1 MFAKWIDF
9 RKGVGIVTRLAMM
22 KTFRASKIVAV
33 PARFVMAS
41 TTSDAV
47 EAAATLGV
55 RDWGEP

>member
-1 MFAKWIDF
+1 M
-9 RKGVGIVTRLAMM
+9 VTRLAMM